1 MLYNFEDL
9 SYSIFTIDRFYHKEG
24 SFKVKAR
31 PYAALSYR
39 EGGTGTFRIGD
50 KIFVTN
56 PGDIIFIPENT
67 PYEVEYSVSESIVAH
82 LKKCNYKE
90 AEMFGTERSE
100 KVPLLFYKMLD
111 EWRERHSQNSAKATI
126 YTILDKLADIK
137 ERSCENNALLSA
149 ISYIEKNF
157 SDPKINIESVSAF
170 AFVSPSSLG
179 RYFEKSYGV
188 SPKQYII
195 KLRLNKALSLL
206 IEGNLSVKEIALE
219 CGFSDEKYFSRAFK
233 RKYGYPPSKLRD
245 KTVL

>member
-1 MLYNFEDL
+1 
-9 SYSIFTIDRFYHKEG
+9 
-24 SFKVKAR
+24 
-31 PYAALSYR
+31 
-39 EGGTGTFRIGD
+39 
-50 KIFVTN
+50 
-56 PGDIIFIPENT
+56 
-67 PYEVEYSVSESIVAH
+67 
-82 LKKCNYKE
+82 
-90 AEMFGTERSE
+90 
-100 KVPLLFYKMLD
+100 MLD

-137 ERSCENNALLSA
+137 ERSCENNALRSA
-149 ISYIEKNF
+149 ISYIEENF

-206 IEGNLSVKEIALE
+206 IEGNLSVKQIALE
-219 CGFSDEKYFSRAFK
+219 CGLSDEKYFSRAFK
-233 RKYGYPPSKLRD
+233 HKYGYPPSKLRD